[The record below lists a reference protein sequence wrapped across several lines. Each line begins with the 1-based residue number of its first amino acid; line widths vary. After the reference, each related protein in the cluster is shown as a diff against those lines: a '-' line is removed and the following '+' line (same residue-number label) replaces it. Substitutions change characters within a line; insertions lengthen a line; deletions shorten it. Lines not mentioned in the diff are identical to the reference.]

1 MVIVDAGEEK
11 FILVMLSMTFSK
23 AAIPMNLKTFELG
36 AQCQQYVT
44 Y

>member
-23 AAIPMNLKTFELG
+23 AVIPMNLKMIELG
-36 AQCQQYVT
+36 A
-44 Y
+44 